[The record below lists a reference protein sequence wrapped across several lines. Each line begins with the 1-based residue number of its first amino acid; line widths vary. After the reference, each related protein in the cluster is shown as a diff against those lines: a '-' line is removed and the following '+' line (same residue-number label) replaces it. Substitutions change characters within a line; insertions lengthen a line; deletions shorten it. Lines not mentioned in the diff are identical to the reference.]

1 MSQKKSFFDTI
12 ALELFRKEHKLEP
25 YRIKQITD
33 AIFKQ
38 SIIDFQ
44 EMTILSKEMRD
55 LFDERFE
62 IISLKLSKLV
72 EDDETSKFLF
82 ETSTGEILET
92 VLMYHYHD
100 NSKKLFAANEKLHTN
115 KGSLHK
121 LEMTKEKDDDEGQEL
136 NRMTLC
142 VSSQVGCAV

>member
-1 MSQKKSFFDTI
+1 MSQKYSFFDPV
-12 ALELFRKEHKLEP
+12 ALENFRKEHKLEP

-44 EMTILSKEMRD
+44 EMTILSKELRD
-55 LFDERFE
+55 LFDAHFE
-62 IISLKLSKLV
+62 IISLKISKLV

-100 NSKKLFAANEKLHTN
+100 NSKKLFANNEKLQ
-115 KGSLHK
+115 HK
-121 LEMTKEKDDDEGQEL
+121 KMNIPHQTDE
-136 NRMTLC
+136 
-142 VSSQVGCAV
+142 